1 MSFTLMGQN
10 RNEKSSGGHKT
21 CGSFLS
27 RHRPDAQVALQQSPI
42 LQSDMDRITEAGYN
56 CKREVKSLR
65 PFTQF
70 HEQTLDCSANLHER
84 SLQVISKFYFGSIGL

>member
-1 MSFTLMGQN
+1 MSFTRIGQN
-10 RNEKSSGGHKT
+10 RNEKSSGGRKT

-42 LQSDMDRITEAGYN
+42 LQGDLDRVTKASYN
-56 CKREVKSLR
+56 GNREVKSLR

-70 HEQTLDCSANLHER
+70 HEQTRTA
-84 SLQVISKFYFGSIGL
+84 

>member
-1 MSFTLMGQN
+1 VTKKGTAFGGTVLMSFTLMGQN

-56 CKREVKSLR
+56 GKREVKSLR

-70 HEQTLDCSANLHER
+70 HEQTLL
-84 SLQVISKFYFGSIGL
+84 LF

>member
-1 MSFTLMGQN
+1 MSFTHMGQN
-10 RNEKSSGGHKT
+10 RNEKSSGGRKT

-42 LQSDMDRITEAGYN
+42 LQSDLDRVTKAGYN
-56 CKREVKSLR
+56 GKCELKSLR

-70 HEQTLDCSANLHER
+70 HEHTLW
-84 SLQVISKFYFGSIGL
+84 F